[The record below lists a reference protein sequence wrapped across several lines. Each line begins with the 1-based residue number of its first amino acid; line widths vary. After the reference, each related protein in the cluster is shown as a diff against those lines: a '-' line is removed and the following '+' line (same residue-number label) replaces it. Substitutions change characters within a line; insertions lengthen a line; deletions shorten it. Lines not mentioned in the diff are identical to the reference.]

1 MSADKDKPTSFE
13 AFIGTQTGRMSAEKI
28 NLSNA
33 PRKNKEIEKEFLNKL
48 SMSTIVPIDLVVNIE
63 KSELAKQLEE
73 ELDISWNL
81 IQHHN
86 YDAGFDLR
94 ACIPYQI
101 VLGYGRSTIIAT
113 GLHFHMQNPYWEIQ
127 IRPRSGL
134 AAKHN
139 IMITNSP
146 GTIDH
151 GYREEVKIIL
161 YNAGREQFQVM
172 PGDRIAQAC
181 FRPISVVEFNY
192 VDKIEKT
199 ERGGFGSSGVK

>member
-1 MSADKDKPTSFE
+1 MNVDETKDIKIYDEDGIIVLETHTLIPNIPAD
-13 AFIGTQTGRMSAEKI
+13 
-28 NLSNA
+28 L
-33 PRKNKEIEKEFLNKL
+33 L
-48 SMSTIVPIDLVVNIE
+48 VNIE
-63 KSELAKQLEE
+63 KTEDAKNLEK

-81 IQHHN
+81 VQHHT

-101 VLGYGRSTIIAT
+101 VLGSGRSTIIAT
-113 GLHFHMQNPYWEIQ
+113 GLHFHMLSPYWEIQ

-134 AAKHN
+134 AAKYN

-151 GYREEVKIIL
+151 GYREEVKIII
-161 YNAGREQFQVM
+161 YNAGRDQFQIN

-181 FRPISVVEFNY
+181 FRMIPVVEFNY

-199 ERGGFGSSGVK
+199 ERGGFGSSGIK